1 MKKWAKRQGVT
12 LTTNKDIIKNDA
24 VIKLIDA
31 EIQKY
36 TKQYSRVEQIRKVT
50 LLDAEWT
57 QDTGELTPTQKVKRR
72 IIEAKYE
79 KEIEAMYPAD
89 AE

>member
-1 MKKWAKRQGVT
+1 VKKWAKRQGVT